1 MLAAFLIVYGKFFP
15 RRLASLAAMVSA
27 HCGGRVCAPQLRPA
41 IWPAAAAI
49 ALFVITGCDPPLSQA
64 PEPRPSRD
72 NTLHIDVSYAF
83 GTLDPTRPVT
93 SGCNCIFPL
102 LFSYLFVPGPDGEL
116 EPDLATA
123 WSYDPDERAWTIHL
137 RSDARFH
144 TGDPVTATDVIY
156 SLTALS
162 EELRPALGEQV
173 DAITRL
179 ADSAVEI
186 RLNADDPEFPKKI
199 WDIDIIPESGP
210 DRFDY
215 YKNPVGS
222 GPFRFASRNKAEEV
236 VLEANPDFYGG
247 RPKLDNVVFYFEPDQ
262 DRSWTRLLA
271 GRTDIAAEIT
281 PEHYEMIQRFEDR
294 FHIDRYT
301 LKYYTIL
308 LYNTYDPLFSDPSVR
323 TALTLAIDRQAM
335 VRDIL
340 RGYGRVAT
348 GPMGVD
354 SPYADPDIKPL
365 PYDPKSS
372 IRSLIA
378 AGWRYDS
385 VGRYLHKDGQPFA
398 FTLLVPRESTIK
410 KQAARQIQLNLN
422 DIGIKVHLEALPL
435 DELVAKYRRNTAFQA
450 VLTEFRGAYRNPE
463 SLEEYWSS
471 NLGRP
476 AAAGRFSQP
485 DLDDLFR
492 KSRLETKPFEK
503 RRLIHELEELFIEL
517 QPGTFLF
524 HQTALDVMSR
534 RFSLPCPFTLSYQG
548 ISRLR
553 HAIINPN

>member
-1 MLAAFLIVYGKFFP
+1 
-15 RRLASLAAMVSA
+15 MVSA
-27 HCGGRVCAPQLRPA
+27 PCSGRACAPRIRPA

-49 ALFVITGCDPPLSQA
+49 ALFVITGCDLQLSQA

-72 NTLHIDVSYAF
+72 NTLRIDVNAAF
-83 GTLDPTRPVT
+83 GTLDPSITDG
-93 SGCNCIFPL
+93 SGSNHIFPL
-102 LFSYLFVPGPDGEL
+102 LFSYLFVPDPDGEL
-116 EPDLATA
+116 KPDLATA
-123 WSYDPDERAWTIHL
+123 WSYDPGSRTWTIQL
-137 RSDARFH
+137 RADARFH
-144 TGDPVTATDVIY
+144 TDDPVTAADVIY
-156 SLTALS
+156 SLTAVF
-162 EELRPALGEQV
+162 ENLRPALGEQV

-340 RGYGRVAT
+340 RGYGRIAT

-365 PYDPKSS
+365 PYNPKAS
-372 IRSLIA
+372 IRRLIA
-378 AGWRYDS
+378 AGWRYDAA
-385 VGRYLHKDGQPFA
+385 GRYLHKNNRPFA
-398 FTLLVPRESTIK
+398 FTLLVPRESAIK
-410 KQAARQIQLNLN
+410 KQVARQIQLNLN
-422 DIGIKVHLEALPL
+422 DIGIKVRLEALPL
-435 DELVAKYRRNTAFQA
+435 DGLIAKYYRNTSFEA
-450 VLTEFRGAYRNPE
+450 VLIEFAGAYRSVE
-463 SLEEYWSS
+463 QLSDIWSS
-471 NLGRP
+471 GMEQYAMAGKFSHREVNNL
-476 AAAGRFSQP
+476 FSNSLKGKKNVEP
-485 DLDDLFR
+485 IGIYHSIDA
-492 KSRLETKPFEK
+492 
-503 RRLIHELEELFIEL
+503 LITNL
-517 QPGTFLF
+517 QPGSFLF
-524 HQTALDVMSR
+524 HQTAIDIMSKR
-534 RFSLPCPFTLSYQG
+534 LSLPCPFTLNYDG
-548 ISRLR
+548 IFRLR
-553 HAIINPN
+553 HAVINPS